1 MDALRT
7 LLFVPGHKDRL
18 LEKAPESGAD
28 ALLYDLEDSVPAA
41 ERAVARTKVRAHLAM
56 PKPLP
61 CYVRIN
67 GLADAGPT
75 ETATDLAAI
84 AVDGLAGVMLPKPQ
98 SAGDIRFVADHLD
111 RLEQAAGLAAGSVEI
126 IAFIE
131 SARGVHFTFE
141 IASASPRV
149 VAVGIGSAEDGD
161 LMTDLR
167 CQWTPDGS
175 ELLYA
180 RSRVLLE
187 ARAAGI
193 EHLIDGVFLGLDDEA
208 GLVRD
213 AEYARTLGYRGK
225 TVIHPRQIA
234 PVNRVFTPG
243 EKEIADYRAMIE
255 AFEAAEREGS
265 GAIDFRGKMI
275 DRAMIRKA
283 RSVLARLADISTRGG

>member
-18 LEKAPESGAD
+18 LEKAPDSGAD
-28 ALLYDLEDSVPAA
+28 GLLYDLEDSVPAA
-41 ERAVARTKVRAHLAM
+41 ERPLAREKVREQLA
-56 PKPLP
+56 KGQSLP

-67 GLADAGPT
+67 GLVDAGPNET
-75 ETATDLAAI
+75 EADLAAI
-84 AVDGLAGVMLPKPQ
+84 TVAGLAGVMLPKPQ
-98 SAGDIRFVADHLD
+98 SADDIRFVAGHLD
-111 RLEQAAGLAAGSVEI
+111 RLEKAAGLAAGHVEI

-131 SARGVHFTFE
+131 SALGVHSTFE

-167 CQWTPDGS
+167 CQWTPSGT
-175 ELLYA
+175 ELHYA

-193 EHLIDGVFLGLDDEA
+193 EHMIDGVFLGLDDEA
-208 GLVRD
+208 GLVAD
-213 AEYARTLGYRGK
+213 AEFARTLGYRGK

-243 EKEIADYRAMIE
+243 EKELANYRAMIA
-255 AFEAAEREGS
+255 AFEAAEQDGT
-265 GAIDFRGKMI
+265 GAINFRGKMI

-283 RSVLARLADISTRGG
+283 RGVLERFAGLGART

>member
-28 ALLYDLEDSVPAA
+28 GLLYDLEDSVPSS
-41 ERAVARTKVRAHLAM
+41 ERALARDKVRTHLQV
-56 PKPLP
+56 PKSIP

-67 GLADAGPT
+67 GLADAGPD
-75 ETATDLAAI
+75 ETAADLAAI
-84 AVDGLAGVMLPKPQ
+84 TVAGLAGVMLPKPQ
-98 SAGDIRFVADHLD
+98 SPDDIHFVASRLD
-111 RLEQAAGLAAGSVEI
+111 RLEAAAGLPAGSMEI

-131 SARGVHFTFE
+131 SARGVHHTYD

-149 VAVGIGSAEDGD
+149 TAVGIGSAEDGD

-167 CQWTPDGS
+167 CQWTPSGG
-175 ELLYA
+175 ELHYA

-208 GLVRD
+208 GLGRD
-213 AEYARTLGYRGK
+213 AEFARTLGYRGK

-234 PVNRVFTPG
+234 PVNRVFTPT
-243 EKEIADYRAMIE
+243 EKEFAHYRAMIA
-255 AFEAAEREGS
+255 AFEAAESAGT

-283 RSVLARLADISTRGG
+283 RGVIARFADLAARG